1 MGLFRRPV
9 QTDLGTKM
17 TTEIKEMKPR
27 ATAVAV
33 SLGWLFS
40 AVDITLLILFQS
52 EIAEALAVPDQTIKI
67 AIGVGLLGSALG
79 GFVFA
84 PLGDRFGRVRAL
96 GWAIILYSVAT
107 AGMAFSNDCDADGT
121 AFSCRRG
128 HGRGVVYRFCAAHR
142 GLVV

>member
-9 QTDLGTKM
+9 QTDLGTRM

-52 EIAEALAVPDQTIKI
+52 EIAEALSVPDQTIKI

-84 PLGDRFGRVRAL
+84 PLGERFGRVRHL
-96 GWAIILYSVAT
+96 
-107 AGMAFSNDCDADGT
+107 AGRLFYT
-121 AFSCRRG
+121 RWQRRAWLFLTVL
-128 HGRGVVYRFCAAHR
+128 RC
-142 GLVV
+142 